1 MTDKRIDVLKRKNV
15 FALNV
20 INVEVKGK
28 VVIAKENKKRK
39 IVIKEEKA
47 SLIIPNKKYENS
59 LNYIGVNYFINC
71 VLSSNNKIC
80 FCYVFYIS
88 PITVIF
94 SFKYPL
100 SRESFLISKNK
111 ILIDIPID
119 IKSENEFKVIKL
131 NPRDYINSHN

>member
-80 FCYVFYIS
+80 FCYVIGRFDRFIAKTEVRNGYAA
-88 PITVIF
+88 
-94 SFKYPL
+94 
-100 SRESFLISKNK
+100 RFL
-111 ILIDIPID
+111 
-119 IKSENEFKVIKL
+119 
-131 NPRDYINSHN
+131 